1 MGVSSYKC
9 TKCRDM
15 LFIIND
21 NEATPCE
28 CRAIRIAE
36 EMLEKS
42 GISKEFRKKNFENF
56 NYSIDRQ
63 VLMGYTSAMT
73 YTKEMIK
80 EMISNKKQ
88 NKNMKFEKESS
99 IIFMGQVG
107 SGKTH
112 LSLSIANKL
121 LSNGIGV
128 LYMSYREVMTTIKQN
143 MLDESSYK
151 KIVNKYKNAKILLID
166 DLFKGNLTK
175 SDINIMFEIINYR
188 YFNNLPMIISTECSK
203 NVLLSIDEAIGSR
216 ILEMCKNNIV
226 EFYGR
231 SLNYRLY
238 SN

>member
-28 CRAIRIAE
+28 CRAIRIAK

-73 YTKEMIK
+73 YTKEMI
-80 EMISNKKQ
+80 SNNQQ
-88 NKNMKFEKESS
+88 NKNMNFEKESS

-128 LYMSYREVMTTIKQN
+128 LYMSYREVMTAIKQN

-188 YFNNLPMIISTECSK
+188 YFNNLPMIISTECSR